1 MQEKQQKISPV
12 WLLTGE
18 GSMCKNSDTSTSGLE
33 EKKLIPLYDDV
44 IGTSQLH
51 NNADKNK
58 LASKWINTGDW
69 FPEATAAIRY
79 YGDSMAEYPTGSIHM
94 LKQVDDLSLLIWGR
108 NYCIETSEFRII
120 RRLQSGKGDTLMA
133 YASNTNT
140 YPDGHQIYE
149 PTVIRKETIR
159 HIWKVLG
166 CVI

>member
-1 MQEKQQKISPV
+1 
-12 WLLTGE
+12 
-18 GSMCKNSDTSTSGLE
+18 MCKNSDTSTSGLE

-79 YGDSMAEYPTGSIHM
+79 YGDSMAEYPTGSILM

-159 HIWKVLG
+159 YIWKALG
-166 CVI
+166 CVIKEYGNKKT